1 MADIRK
7 ACLKL
12 SINLNSPYQSF
23 ADMGLF
29 DLIDVCTDYNE
40 IVREENRRAEREVS
54 KYR

>member
-1 MADIRK
+1 MIDIRK

-23 ADMGLF
+23 TDMGVF
-29 DLIDVCTDYNE
+29 DLIDVCEDYQE
-40 IVREENRRAEREVS
+40 VMKEADRQAKKEVS

>member
-1 MADIRK
+1 MTDIRK

-12 SINLNSPYQSF
+12 SINLNSPYQGF

-29 DLIDVCTDYNE
+29 DLIEVCEDYNDLM
-40 IVREENRRAEREVS
+40 REEERRAKKEVS

>member
-1 MADIRK
+1 MIDIRK

-23 ADMGLF
+23 TDMGIF
-29 DLIDVCTDYNE
+29 DLIEVCEDYNDLMKE
-40 IVREENRRAEREVS
+40 ADRQAKKEAS